1 MSLFL
6 QSEKSNLVFVVMLA
20 LAVFGMAFPAGAQDD
35 VALRDA
41 AVAVDTMNA
50 VDDILVSTEEAEV
63 PVGMEGGDMFSP
75 ADSPVISAPTASAPE
90 PDNFF
95 DAESLVPEGEMAK
108 SGPRKVNPALQP
120 GSKLITVR
128 KSYEP
133 DSYTARLVA
142 AERAMKLGLDD
153 SALTILDDLLEEN
166 EKDMRVLVD
175 RAVTLQKLGRFEE
188 AMRAYE
194 RASEVDPDDLNV
206 KINMLG
212 LLGTKYPSIAL
223 RRLLDLRQAHADN
236 VGIVAQ
242 IAVVDAQLGDFDG
255 AMKYLGMASG
265 MEPSNPSHIFNMAVI
280 SDRAGN
286 TAQAVSYY
294 EKALELDTMHGAGK
308 TIPRGSIYERL
319 AQIR

>member
-1 MSLFL
+1 MSLFS
-6 QSEKSNLVFVVMLA
+6 SEKIHVSFTIMLA
-20 LAVFGMAFPAGAQDD
+20 LAVFALPLSVEAQDD
-35 VALRDA
+35 VALKDV

-50 VDDILVSTEEAEV
+50 VDEILAS
-63 PVGMEGGDMFSP
+63 PQDSSEGDVFSP
-75 ADSPVISAPTASAPE
+75 ADSPVISAPTASVPE
-90 PDNFF
+90 PGPDNFF

-142 AERAMKLGLDD
+142 AERAMKLGLND
-153 SALTILDDLLEEN
+153 SALTILDELLEKN
-166 EKDMRVLVD
+166 DKDMRVLVD
-175 RAVTLQKLGRFEE
+175 RAVTLQRLGRFEE
-188 AMRAYE
+188 AMYAYE
-194 RASEVDPDDLNV
+194 TASEVDPDDLNV

-223 RRLLDLRQAHADN
+223 RRLLDLRQVHTDN

-255 AMKYLGMASG
+255 AMTYLGMAAS
-265 MEPSNPSHIFNMAVI
+265 MEPFNPSHVFNMAVI

-294 EKALELDTMHGAGK
+294 ERALELDTLHGASN
-308 TIPRGSIYERL
+308 TVPRDSIYERL